1 MFYFCNYLPM
11 VLAEHPQIQF
21 HIYYDE
27 QHAPLGLTT
36 RRCPNTAFFFFILDN
51 TSAIHHRNN
60 SVWEVCLFFIS
71 LEMPLGLI
79 LYLLTFI
86 CNHNAVSV
94 QKLLELYVHLNV
106 PHLVQFTISWRPR
119 RFLSFLTSEKVQKV
133 GKCETSATIRTSHPQ
148 ERKKKGRSPN

>member
-86 CNHNAVSV
+86 CKPQCSKYPNTFGAVCA
-94 QKLLELYVHLNV
+94 YVSRGFRIN
-106 PHLVQFTISWRPR
+106 
-119 RFLSFLTSEKVQKV
+119 TSE
-133 GKCETSATIRTSHPQ
+133 CSPFSSS
-148 ERKKKGRSPN
+148 RSLYLEDQDVFWLF